1 MKLACVFFHKVEIS
15 RKLTFKLRL
24 LCCLSILT
32 QEKLA
37 FSISKSCPTVSTKF
51 VMLFKHLIARKTC
64 VFDLLKFSDSFN
76 QFFMLFKHLNTR
88 KTCVFHLSQELHNFY
103 QNSNCLSILTQAKLV
118 FFISKRCTKVSTKF
132 VMLFQHF
139 NARKTCVFYL

>member
-1 MKLACVFFHKVEIS
+1 MFFFQGNWH
-15 RKLTFKLRL
+15 FKLRL

-37 FSISKSCPTVSTKF
+37 FLISKNCPTVSTKF
-51 VMLFKHLIARKTC
+51 VMLFKHLNARKIAFFFSKSCPT
-64 VFDLLKFSDSFN
+64 FSTKFVL
-76 QFFMLFKHLNTR
+76 LFKHLIAR
-88 KTCVFHLSQELHNFY
+88 KTCVFHLSKELHNFY